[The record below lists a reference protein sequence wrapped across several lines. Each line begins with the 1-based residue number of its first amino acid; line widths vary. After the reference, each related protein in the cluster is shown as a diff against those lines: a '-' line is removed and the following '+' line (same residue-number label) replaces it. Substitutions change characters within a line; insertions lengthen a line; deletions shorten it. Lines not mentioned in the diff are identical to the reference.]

1 MCIFFPNEFDYINL
15 FDYLS
20 IENPVKLNKKLTIFG
35 QNSLS
40 ELGHLIKF
48 NKTKWHVW
56 SKWPMGFIQ
65 IGYPYML
72 INKLNWLIITL
83 AKQVA

>member
-1 MCIFFPNEFDYINL
+1 MYFFPNEFDYINL

-20 IENPVKLNKKLTIFG
+20 NWKPNQIKQKIDHLG

-56 SKWPMGFIQ
+56 SKGPMGFIQ
-65 IGYPYML
+65 IRYPYML
-72 INKLNWLIITL
+72 INKLNWLVITL